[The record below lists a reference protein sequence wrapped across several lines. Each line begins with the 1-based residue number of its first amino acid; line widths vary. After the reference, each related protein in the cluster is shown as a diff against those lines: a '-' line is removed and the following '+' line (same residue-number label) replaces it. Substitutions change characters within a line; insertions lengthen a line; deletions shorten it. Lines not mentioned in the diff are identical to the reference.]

1 FGEPEGG
8 LDRLRAAREQL
19 GMGDSLREQP
29 GDQIEKTGAVLSRE
43 AAEGDAIE
51 LLLETLDVVRMAM
64 AETADRD
71 AGDEVEILVAV
82 DVGDRAAA
90 GAVDHDLRIERDRL
104 QPRRHSLGLA
114 VEYRL
119 GSGARH
125 GAASSCVGRRRGD
138 GPGRG
143 FVHFNQLLAEATKRG
158 RRWKRSIRQSA
169 IACAA
174 SSR

>member
-1 FGEPEGG
+1 
-8 LDRLRAAREQL
+8 
-19 GMGDSLREQP
+19 MGNPFRQQP
-29 GDQIEKTGAVLSRE
+29 GDQIEKMGAVLGRE
-43 AAEGDAIE
+43 AAESDVIE

-71 AGDEVEILVAV
+71 AGDEVEIFVAV
-82 DVGDRAAA
+82 DVGDGAAA

-114 VEYRL
+114 LEDRL

-125 GAASSCVGRRRGD
+125 GAAFSSVGGHRGD
-138 GPGRG
+138 VPGRG

>member
-82 DVGDRAAA
+82 DVGDRAASASRSNIALDLGPGTARRPAASDGAEAMVREGASFISISSLLRRPSA
-90 GAVDHDLRIERDRL
+90 GGAG
-104 QPRRHSLGLA
+104 SA
-114 VEYRL
+114 RL
-119 GSGARH
+119 GSRQSHAPPH
-125 GAASSCVGRRRGD
+125 
-138 GPGRG
+138 
-143 FVHFNQLLAEATKRG
+143 RG
-158 RRWKRSIRQSA
+158 RAHSSA
-169 IACAA
+169 TH
-174 SSR
+174 